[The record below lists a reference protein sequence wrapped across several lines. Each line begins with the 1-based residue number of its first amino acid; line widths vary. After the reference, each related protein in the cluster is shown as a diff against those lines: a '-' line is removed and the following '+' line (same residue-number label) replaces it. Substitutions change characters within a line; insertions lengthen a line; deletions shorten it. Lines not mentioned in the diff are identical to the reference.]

1 MIDIE
6 AKALELAPLIRARIP
21 DMEQQRRLPTD
32 LAQTFAQAGLY
43 RMTIP
48 RDLGGLEC
56 SPQTLFRT
64 IATVAQADASA
75 GWCVMIGVTSAIYS
89 AYLPI
94 EIARPIYADPELI
107 TGGVFASMGKALR
120 QGDHYRVDGHWRWA
134 SGSHN
139 CKWLNG
145 GCVLI
150 EEDGSARTLPNGAP
164 ESRSVMVPISDVE
177 LVDTWH
183 TMGLV
188 GTGSVD
194 MKMSNVRVPVARS
207 VSLAF
212 DKPRA
217 QGALY
222 VFPAFGLLAAGISA
236 VALGNA
242 RAALDEF
249 CQFAGGAKTAGS
261 RRMLAQRSTVQQEY
275 AQAEATLRAA
285 SAMLFDA
292 VGLAWDSAQRD
303 GQIALQQRAG
313 LRLAATHLTRNAAQV
328 CRVVHDLAGGAAVF
342 LSNNLQRRLRD
353 AQTMT
358 AHMMISS
365 STYELAGRVL
375 LGLPTDDTTV

>member
-94 EIARPIYADPELI
+94 EIARPIYDDPELI
-107 TGGVFASMGKALR
+107 TGGVFASMGKARR

-164 ESRSVMVPISDVE
+164 ESRSVMVPIRDVE

-212 DKPRA
+212 DSHAHK
-217 QGALY
+217 ALY
-222 VFPAFGLLAAGISA
+222 TCFRHSVCLPQEYRPWRWAMPALHWTSSA
-236 VALGNA
+236 SLPVAPKRRA
-242 RAALDEF
+242 RAA
-249 CQFAGGAKTAGS
+249 CWRRGQPYS
-261 RRMLAQRSTVQQEY
+261 RNMRKRKQRCGPPARCCST
-275 AQAEATLRAA
+275 R
-285 SAMLFDA
+285 
-292 VGLAWDSAQRD
+292 
-303 GQIALQQRAG
+303 
-313 LRLAATHLTRNAAQV
+313 
-328 CRVVHDLAGGAAVF
+328 
-342 LSNNLQRRLRD
+342 
-353 AQTMT
+353 
-358 AHMMISS
+358 
-365 STYELAGRVL
+365 
-375 LGLPTDDTTV
+375 LGLPGTARSATAKSHCRSAPVCVWPRLI